1 MLSIGEKSK
10 ATKDCAYITIKKRLC
25 VRRAYSLFYI
35 YIEIQ
40 PNAFAME
47 LIKIITAKI
56 GQRYW
61 IMM

>member
-1 MLSIGEKSK
+1 MGKPENIQSF
-10 ATKDCAYITIKKRLC
+10 C
-25 VRRAYSLFYI
+25 VIHSERHSNIISYRRNT
-35 YIEIQ
+35 YIEIH
-40 PNAFAME
+40 PNALAME